1 MKKLL
6 NKHKANFDDMEV
18 LPIFPNQ
25 SQKLLRKEMTSTL
38 YEYYL
43 VGEIGDASEYIELC
57 DVLRSANENDQVV
70 IRINSCGGLLS
81 TANMV
86 INAIYECQAHVHG
99 FIESECAS
107 AAIFILLAC
116 HSYSLGEEAEMM
128 IHTSSSG
135 YVGKESEQHN
145 YVAHSR
151 KKIHRMM
158 RNRYE
163 GFLTENE
170 LSRVLDGV
178 DLYFD
183 RDDVAERLER
193 YSEVQREKFMQ
204 EMEALEKEIP
214 DEEKSEPMFKKQLLS

>member
-1 MKKLL
+1 MKHKL
-6 NKHKANFDDMEV
+6 NKKFSFDDLEV

-70 IRINSCGGLLS
+70 IRINSCGGMLS
-81 TANMV
+81 TANMI
-86 INAIYECQAHVHG
+86 INAILESNAHVHG
-99 FIESECAS
+99 VIEAMCAS
-107 AAIFILLAC
+107 AATFILLAC

-128 IHTSSSG
+128 IHTSSSYYG
-135 YVGKESEQHN
+135 GKEHEQHS
-145 YVAHSR
+145 YVLHSR

-158 RNRYE
+158 HERYE
-163 GFLTENE
+163 GLLDIEE
-170 LSRVLDGV
+170 IKSVLNGSDMW
-178 DLYFD
+178 LD
-183 RDDVAERLER
+183 RDELAERLER
-193 YSEVQREKFMQ
+193 YSEVQREKFVQ

-214 DEEKSEPMFKKQLLS
+214 DNEKEEAMFKKQLLS